1 MNKFGLT
8 AETINKINKFFS
20 TINEIEEVKIFGSRS
35 KGNYKPNSD
44 IDFAIYGKEISD
56 KLIRHISSELNEL
69 STPYKYDI
77 LDYKTLDNKDLIKNI
92 DTDGKL
98 FYKKCSN

>member
-8 AETINKINKFFS
+8 AKTINKINKFFS
-20 TINEIEEVKIFGSRS
+20 TINEIEEVKIFGSRA

-44 IDFAIYGKEISD
+44 IDFAVYGEEISD
-56 KLIRHISSELNEL
+56 KLIRHISSELDEL
-69 STPYKYDI
+69 STPYKYDV
-77 LDYKTLDNKDLIKNI
+77 LDYKTVDNKDLIKNI

-98 FYKKCSN
+98 FYKKTV

>member
-8 AETINKINKFFS
+8 TETIDKINEFFS
-20 TINEIEEVKIFGSRS
+20 TINEIEEVKIFGSRA

-44 IDFAIYGKEISD
+44 IDFAIYGKKISD
-56 KLIRHISSELNEL
+56 KLLRHISSELDEL

-77 LDYKTLDNKDLIKNI
+77 LDYRTLDNKDLIKNI